1 MHDILKVII
10 LAIVEGITEFL
21 PISST
26 GHLILV
32 NEFVQ
37 LSPESFSNAFSIIIQ
52 LGAILAV
59 VKRYFTKLNPFSL
72 KKIETYTDTENYD
85 ILSFSDKVKF
95 LIKNAHK
102 PTLRLWAKVVIAC
115 IPMVIPLLFD
125 DFIDKYLFSPLVVAV
140 ALIFWGIVIIL
151 IEKRKD
157 FKITA
162 PNLGSLKPLQAFKI
176 GLFQCLAM
184 IPGTSR
190 SAATIIGGM
199 LLGANRT
206 VAAEFSFFL
215 AIPTMVGAT
224 LVKVLKAGFGF
235 TGAQWGLILLGSL
248 ISFFVADMV
257 IKVFMKYIKQ
267 NSFTAFGYYRIILG
281 LLVLGYIYLK

>member
-37 LSPESFSNAFSIIIQ
+37 LSPEGFSNAFSIIIQ

-72 KKIETYTDTENYD
+72 KKIETYADTSNYD
-85 ILSFSDKVKF
+85 IMSLSDKLKF
-95 LIKNAHK
+95 LFKHPHK

-115 IPMVIPLLFD
+115 IPMVVPLLFD
-125 DFIDKYLFSPLVVAV
+125 DIIDKYLFSPVVVAV
-140 ALIFWGIVIIL
+140 ALIFWGMVIIL

-157 FKITA
+157 YTVTA
-162 PNLGSLKPLQAFKI
+162 PNLGSIKPLQALKI

-224 LVKVLKAGFGF
+224 LVKVLKAGLGF
-235 TGAQWGLILLGSL
+235 SAYQWGLILLGSV
-248 ISFFVADMV
+248 ISFIVADLV